1 MATFGTRR
9 LQRKSISCQRA
20 RRTIKAIETYLGRT
34 ISSDTGYHTP
44 SEKTPA
50 TEQWSHIMEHVWTKP
65 TDGSYYFKKAHA
77 ISYAVAVVVH
87 MNLLCEDLERNN
99 NGLGSV

>member
-34 ISSDTGYHTP
+34 ISSDTSNHTP
-44 SEKTPA
+44 SEKTPGDRTMVA
-50 TEQWSHIMEHVWTKP
+50 YNGTRL
-65 TDGSYYFKKAHA
+65 DKA
-77 ISYAVAVVVH
+77 YG
-87 MNLLCEDLERNN
+87 R
-99 NGLGSV
+99 